1 MQSVD
6 LDQSVFHV
14 HTMED
19 RVAKSLTARTIS
31 LELLAGFAALA
42 LLLAALGLY
51 GVISYSVAQRTQEIG
66 IRMTLGAGRGAVL
79 GMILKQGLRL
89 ALTGVGIGLTGGL
102 LLSRTMGSLLYGVKG
117 DDPLTYAALS
127 VLLLSVAALSAWLP
141 ARRATRV
148 DPMVALRGE

>member
-6 LDQSVFHV
+6 PDQLVFHV

-66 IRMTLGAGRGAVL
+66 IRMALGAGRGAVL

-89 ALTGVGIGLTGGL
+89 ALAGVGIGLTGGL

-117 DDPLTYAALS
+117 DDPLTCAALS
-127 VLLLSVAALSAWLP
+127 IVLLSVAALSAWLP